1 MSGTQRMFLRL
12 KKEEPECRVEEP
24 VWVMR
29 KPVPSPIITSF
40 EPVYGVWRDRL
51 WRSAVMW

>member
-12 KKEEPECRVEEP
+12 KTEEPESRVEEP

-29 KPVPSPIITSF
+29 KPVPSPNITSSG
-40 EPVYGVWRDRL
+40 PVYGVWRDRL
-51 WRSAVMW
+51 FRSAVMW